1 LIISV
6 VLAACAEASSGSSA
20 DSGIIGKTIVDK
32 GGSPLPT
39 GGTSPFVPLA
49 ADIVVHRAG
58 SSQVVATVRSGQD
71 GRFRVE
77 LKPGTYRLTASNI
90 RSAPVP
96 TARPLDVTV
105 GSGRYAEVVIVFDS
119 GVRGP

>member
-1 LIISV
+1 LILSV
-6 VLAACAEASSGSSA
+6 VLAACAEAGGGSSA
-20 DSGIIGKTIVDK
+20 GSGIIGKTIVDK

-39 GGTSPFVPLA
+39 GGASPFVPLA
-49 ADIVVHRAG
+49 ADIVVYRAG
-58 SSQVVATVRSGQD
+58 SAEVAATVRSGQD

-77 LKPGTYRLTASNI
+77 LEPGTYRLTAANI

-96 TARPLDVTV
+96 TARPVEVTV